1 MRSEEA
7 GLIHENLRES
17 IQYLIKY
24 NLNEYIIEGIRKV
37 VDIIINDKEDDV
49 MKLLPDRK
57 AELIKH
63 MISKIGEL
71 QGVLD
76 RKDNQNTIIL
86 IERIFEQGVKFLEMQ
101 SSLMHEY
108 SIRIFEKLFIHS
120 KGRSF
125 ALKKRLFDV
134 FERCN
139 GTSMFKKLQFF
150 F

>member
-37 VDIIINDKEDDV
+37 VDIIINDKDDDV

-86 IERIFEQGVKFLEMQ
+86 IERIFEQGVKFLEM
-101 SSLMHEY
+101 
-108 SIRIFEKLFIHS
+108 
-120 KGRSF
+120 
-125 ALKKRLFDV
+125 
-134 FERCN
+134 
-139 GTSMFKKLQFF
+139 
-150 F
+150 

>member
-1 MRSEEA
+1 
-7 GLIHENLRES
+7 
-17 IQYLIKY
+17 
-24 NLNEYIIEGIRKV
+24 
-37 VDIIINDKEDDV
+37 
-49 MKLLPDRK
+49 
-57 AELIKH
+57 
-63 MISKIGEL
+63 
-71 QGVLD
+71 
-76 RKDNQNTIIL
+76 
-86 IERIFEQGVKFLEMQ
+86 
-101 SSLMHEY
+101 MHEY